1 MNRTEAETITANL
14 QKNICG
20 VKYGTVAVTLTLHD
34 GRIVEVEYS
43 RNERN
48 KGGLP
53 ARKRQETKQ

>member
-1 MNRTEAETITANL
+1 MNETEAQTVAVKL
-14 QKNICG
+14 QKNIDG
-20 VKYGTVAVTLTLHD
+20 IRYGTVAVTLTLHD

-53 ARKRQETKQ
+53 ARKRQEAKQ